1 MMARTLVSGL
11 LLAGALLAGG
21 CATRTPTIYYW
32 GDYQPQLYAYL
43 KNEGSSHAE
52 QILALQRIIEE
63 AKAANKSVPPGF
75 HAHLGLLQITEG
87 KPELAR
93 QALETEKTLFPE
105 SAVFMDFLL
114 AKLAGGKS

>member
-1 MMARTLVSGL
+1 MTNKYLAGL
-11 LLAGALLAGG
+11 LLACMLLFSG
-21 CATRTPTIYYW
+21 CANRTPTIYYW

-43 KNEGSSHAE
+43 KNEGTSHAE
-52 QILALQRIIEE
+52 QILALQKIIEE

-75 HAHLGLLQITEG
+75 HAHLGLLQISEG

-93 QALETEKTLFPE
+93 QELETEKTLFPE

>member
-1 MMARTLVSGL
+1 MINKYLAGL
-11 LLAGALLAGG
+11 LLVSTLLAGG

-43 KNEGSSHAE
+43 KNQGSSHAE
-52 QILALQRIIEE
+52 QILALQKIIEE

-75 HAHLGLLQITEG
+75 HAHLGLLQISEG

-93 QALETEKTLFPE
+93 MELEAEKTLFPE

-114 AKLAGGKS
+114 VKLAGGKS